1 MDTTKSLLNQKQ
13 ILLLKMKDLLL
24 VNDIYNLQK
33 VKKDYDLLNRK
44 LKRLPI
50 KENFNISTS
59 TSSIQLQQDPYSGY
73 CMTKLNGKVNPR
85 HLKYYKSFKN
95 PVQDHNFLV
104 YEKEVREK
112 FEDELQ
118 TTSFQY
124 NPSSLDKKLGMKN
137 NNEIQSNLQ
146 IKSNLPINVQQEMK
160 ETIKK
165 ISVPDETYKNIYGD
179 IFIDDQEILEYTPPN
194 EIIEEENDYNFE
206 SEYNNE
212 YVEY

>member
-44 LKRLPI
+44 LKRRPVI
-50 KENFNISTS
+50 QENFESNK
-59 TSSIQLQQDPYSGY
+59 LQQDPYSGY
-73 CMTKLNGKVNPR
+73 CMTKLNGKVNSR

-137 NNEIQSNLQ
+137 NNEIKSNLQ
-146 IKSNLPINVQQEMK
+146 IQGNLPVNVQEEMK

-165 ISVPDETYKNIYGD
+165 ISVPDETYKNLYGD
-179 IFIDDQEILEYTPPN
+179 IFIDDQEILDYTQPNEIN

-212 YVEY
+212 YFEY